1 MTTLFSTTHE
11 AIRGSSGELSNY
23 LHPDYIDAK
32 IDWDMIRDCIAG
44 ERKIK
49 DRGRQYLPGLDVETG
64 TTYEQYKE
72 RASFVNMVGR
82 TVQGLV
88 GTVFRRPV
96 KVDNVDKDNLKD
108 VTADGLD
115 FNLFCKKVAIEV
127 CALGRVGVLVEMSEE
142 GGKPYM
148 CEYIAENILSWKTK
162 KIRGREQPVYV
173 LLREIADLT
182 PSLTDKGAAILDS
195 YFGVLTARYRVLW
208 LDESDTYRQALYRE
222 VETTDEYGNPKTVL
236 MQEGPVITPT
246 NGGATFDFIPMKII
260 GPLSP
265 TWNVQ
270 KSPVLDIATLNIA
283 HYRTSAQLEHGRFF
297 TALPVYY
304 IPISGSNDKN
314 SYDIGPS
321 VVWEVPEGQKP
332 GILEYFGTGLK
343 NLADSL
349 VEKEEHI
356 AQLGGRIMG
365 IRPQASGESEQIYK
379 MKQAN
384 EMSILLNITE
394 SVSAAM
400 TDVLSWWLDWQRIP
414 SSGYEF
420 ETVFDQDS
428 DDTEGRQVRVRWS
441 VRVRLNQDF
450 KALQIAARELRAVAL
465 LYQSG
470 ILPVDQVFRAL
481 QEAEWIDDEMT
492 LEEFEN
498 SLKNLESFPMQPDV
512 EAMHDGFPDAKTKI
526 QVEQTERQMRMQER
540 QSDMDREHQLL
551 MEERKHEQQSSLQ
564 DEMFTQGVRTQQME
578 HQQQMRLEKQKAAN
592 QAKVAKAAA
601 KARPAAAKKPA
612 AKKKPK

>member
-1 MTTLFSTTHE
+1 MTTLFSTSHE
-11 AIRGSSGELSNY
+11 AQRGSSGELNNY
-23 LHPDYIDAK
+23 LHPDYVDAK

-49 DRGRQYLPGLDVETG
+49 SRGRLYLPGLDVETG

-72 RASFVNMVGR
+72 RATYVNMVGR

-96 KVDNVDKDNLKD
+96 KVDNAEKDDLKD
-108 VTADGLD
+108 VTVDGLD
-115 FNLFCKKVAIEV
+115 FNLFCKKVALEV
-127 CALGRVGVLVEMSEE
+127 CAVGRIGVLVDMSED
-142 GGKPYM
+142 GDKPYM

-162 KIRGREQPVYV
+162 KINGREQPVYV
-173 LLREIADLT
+173 LLREIVDMT
-182 PSLTDKGAAILDS
+182 PALTDQGAAVLDN
-195 YFGVLTARYRVLW
+195 YYGVLTARYRVLW
-208 LDESDTYRQALYRE
+208 LDAEGIYHQALYRE
-222 VETTDEYGNPKTVL
+222 EESKDLYGNRITILV
-236 MQEGPVITPT
+236 QDGPVITPT
-246 NGGATFDFIPMKII
+246 NGGVPFDFIPMKVI

-265 TWNVQ
+265 TWAVQ

-365 IRPQASGESEQIYK
+365 IRPSASGESEQIFK

-400 TDVLSWWLDWQRIP
+400 TDVLKWWLDWQRKP
-414 SSGYEF
+414 TSGFEV
-420 ETVFDQDS
+420 ETVFDNP
-428 DDTEGRQVRVRWS
+428 DDPEEGREVRIPWS
-441 VRVRLNQDF
+441 IRVRLNQDF

-470 ILPVDQVFRAL
+470 ILPIDQVFRAL

-498 SLKNLESFPMQPDV
+498 RLKNLESFPFQPDV
-512 EAMHDGFPDAKTKI
+512 EAMHEGFPDAKTKV
-526 QVEQTERQMRMQER
+526 QVEQSDRQMRMQER
-540 QSDMDREHQLL
+540 ESEMAREHQILID
-551 MEERKHEQQSSLQ
+551 ERKAEQQSDLQ
-564 DEMFTQGVRTQQME
+564 DEMFNQSVRTKQLE
-578 HQQQMRLEKQKAAN
+578 HQNDMKMERQKAAN
-592 QAKVAKAAA
+592 QAKIAKAAA
-601 KARPAAAKKPA
+601 KARPSAGKKPT
-612 AKKKPK
+612 KKKAR